1 MGVFCL
7 PFFCD
12 RITLSGMS
20 HLFSQDPE
28 LATLLDAET
37 DRQRHGLE
45 LIASENYVSQAVLE
59 ALGSTLTNKYS
70 EGYPGKR
77 YYGGNMVIDQIEQLA
92 IERAKH
98 LFGAEHA
105 NVQSHAGAQA
115 NFAAYLA
122 LCKPGDTVLAM
133 DLSHG
138 GHLTHGSAVNFS
150 GKWFRIISYG
160 VDQKT
165 ELVNMNAVREL
176 ARKERPRM
184 IIAGF
189 SAYPRKL
196 DFAAFAEIAK
206 EVGAYLLVDMAHVAG
221 LVAARLYPDPIPF
234 ADVVTTTT
242 HKTLRGPRGA
252 MILCKEQDRLDIDGK
267 RTLAQKIDS
276 AVFPGSQGGPLE
288 HVVAAKAVAFGE
300 ALKTDFIDYQKQTLD
315 NAQTLAQTLL
325 AGGARL
331 VSGGTDNHLLLVDVT
346 PFGIGGKL
354 AEEALEQIGISIN
367 KNMLPFDARKPMDPS
382 GIRLGTPAITTRG
395 FTKEA
400 TRILGETILS
410 VLKQPMDTQILG
422 QASKTVRELA
432 DAHPLYPNLD
442 AFQNKKDTL

>member
-1 MGVFCL
+1 
-7 PFFCD
+7 
-12 RITLSGMS
+12 MS
-20 HLFSQDPE
+20 HLFQTDPT
-28 LATLLDAET
+28 LAQLIDAET
-37 DRQRHGLE
+37 DRQRTGLE
-45 LIASENYVSQAVLE
+45 LIASENTVSRAVLE
-59 ALGSTLTNKYS
+59 ALGSSLTNKYA

-77 YYGGNMVIDQIEQLA
+77 YYGGNQIIDQIEQLA
-92 IERAKH
+92 IDRAKQ

-115 NFAAYLA
+115 NFAVYLA
-122 LCKPGDTVLAM
+122 LCKPGDTILAM

-138 GHLTHGSAVNFS
+138 GHLTHGSSVNFS

-160 VDQKT
+160 VRQDT
-165 ELVNMNAVREL
+165 ELVDMEEVRQL
-176 ARKERPRM
+176 ALKEKPRM

-196 DFAAFAEIAK
+196 DFAAFAAIAQ

-221 LVAARLYPDPIPF
+221 LVAAKLYPDPIPH
-234 ADVVTTTT
+234 ADIVTTTT

-252 MILCKEQDRLDIDGK
+252 MILCKIKDRLDPEGK
-267 RTLAQKIDS
+267 KTLAQKIDS

-288 HVVAAKAVAFGE
+288 HVIAAKAVSFQE
-300 ALKTDFIDYQKQTLD
+300 AMQPSFVAYQKQTLV
-315 NAQTLAQTLL
+315 NAQALAETLL

-354 AEEALEQIGISIN
+354 AEEVLEQVGISIN
-367 KNMLPFDARKPMDPS
+367 KNMVPFDARKPMDPS

-395 FTKEA
+395 FTEEA
-400 TRILGETILS
+400 TRTLGSIILS
-410 VLKQPMDTQILG
+410 VLKQPTDSAVIEKAKQ
-422 QASKTVRELA
+422 QVHALA
-432 DAHPLYPNLD
+432 EAFPLYSDLPHFVNE
-442 AFQNKKDTL
+442 KTR

>member
-1 MGVFCL
+1 MKGAFL
-7 PFFCD
+7 LLQMPD
-12 RITLSGMS
+12 RHRTLWHMP

-28 LATLLDAET
+28 LAQLLDAET

-59 ALGSTLTNKYS
+59 ALGSPLTNKYS

-77 YYGGNMVIDQIEQLA
+77 YYGGNQVIDQIEQCA
-92 IERAKH
+92 IDRAKKI
-98 LFGAEHA
+98 FGAEHA

-160 VDQKT
+160 VDPQT
-165 ELVNMNAVREL
+165 ERVDMDAVRAL
-176 ARKERPRM
+176 ARKEKPRM

-196 DFAAFAEIAK
+196 DFAVFAEIAA

-221 LVAARLYPDPIPF
+221 LVAAKLYPDPIPF

-252 MILCKEQDRLDIDGK
+252 MILCKEQDRLDQGGK
-267 RTLAQKIDS
+267 KTLAQKIDS

-288 HVVAAKAVAFGE
+288 HVIAAKAVAFGE
-300 ALKTDFIDYQKQTLD
+300 ALQADFIGYQKQTLE
-315 NAQTLAQTLL
+315 NAQALAQTLL
-325 AGGARL
+325 EGGARL
-331 VSGGTDNHLLLVDVT
+331 MSGGTDNHLLLVDVT
-346 PFGIGGKL
+346 PFGLGGKL
-354 AEEALEQIGISIN
+354 AEEALEQAGISIN
-367 KNMLPFDARKPMDPS
+367 KNMLPFDPRKPMDPS

-395 FTKEA
+395 FTTDA
-400 TRILGETILS
+400 TRSLGNIILS
-410 VLKQPMDTQILG
+410 VLKQPQDQTTLG
-422 QASKTVRELA
+422 QAQKDVRALA
-432 DAHPLYPNLD
+432 DAYPLYPDLM
-442 AFQNKKDTL
+442 AYRAP